1 MNPWFETTIETRSY
15 EIDAFGHLNHAVYL
29 NYFEVAR
36 IQLLEDAGYPVQEL
50 LERGWG
56 VHVVRV
62 EVDYRRELFRG
73 QELEITTRV
82 ADARNSSMTLHQVA
96 ADAADPATVFA
107 EARVVAV
114 WIGAEGRPVR
124 IPDDVRAG
132 LGVD

>member
-1 MNPWFETTIETRSY
+1 M
-15 EIDAFGHLNHAVYL
+15 DGFGHVNHAVFL
-29 NYFEVAR
+29 NYFEEAR
-36 IQLLEDAGYPVQEL
+36 FRALAAGGVPWEVIE
-50 LERGWG
+50 ERREG